1 MRPSHLLPPSLSTP
15 ESPLVRARISFF
27 VDAWFSKVS
36 SFTYPIYLK
45 NTLEEK
51 EEEAKKMVAAIE
63 KEIEPLLKNANPF
76 FNGANQMT
84 MAEVLTAPFIIRL
97 YASCDDELL
106 PKSLATSLDKLPN
119 FSKWAKTTIS
129 QESVTYVFDEAKI
142 IKRTK
147 ERIAKMKKE
156 KEQEQAK

>member
-1 MRPSHLLPPSLSTP
+1 M
-15 ESPLVRARISFF
+15 
-27 VDAWFSKVS
+27 
-36 SFTYPIYLK
+36 YLK

-51 EEEAKKMVAAIE
+51 EEESKKMVAAIE

-76 FNGANQMT
+76 FNGSSQMT

-142 IKRTK
+142 IKGTK

-156 KEQEQAK
+156 KEQAK